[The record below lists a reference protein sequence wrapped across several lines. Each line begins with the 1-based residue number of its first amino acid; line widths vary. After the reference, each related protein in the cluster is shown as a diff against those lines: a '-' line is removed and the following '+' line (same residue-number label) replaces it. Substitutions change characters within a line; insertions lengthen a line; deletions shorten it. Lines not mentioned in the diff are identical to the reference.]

1 MSLRFSNCEV
11 QLDLRNTAV
20 KGKIKFLKC
29 KKQNLTN
36 EEILNNQHTF
46 QTTSKINNTHQI
58 SLLKKKEAKI
68 CYEKLES
75 SKDRKSELIFFTVIW
90 IKGFSAPEIFK
101 NANSNMAKARRTI
114 SQWNV
119 TPFK

>member
-1 MSLRFSNCEV
+1 MFLRFSNYEV

-29 KKQNLTN
+29 KKQKLTN

-58 SLLKKKEAKI
+58 SLLKKEAKI

-101 NANSNMAKARRTI
+101 KGNSNMAKAR
-114 SQWNV
+114 
-119 TPFK
+119 